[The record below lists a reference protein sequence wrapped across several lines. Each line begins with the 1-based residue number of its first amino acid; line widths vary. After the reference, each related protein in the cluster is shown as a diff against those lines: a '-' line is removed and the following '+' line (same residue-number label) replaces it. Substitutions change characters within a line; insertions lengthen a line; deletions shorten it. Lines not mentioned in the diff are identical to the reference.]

1 MVTIP
6 VTLTKNQKYEPSV
19 TAEVLPLV
27 CTPSL
32 NEPKVNIFPPTVF
45 AIDSGIF

>member
-1 MVTIP
+1 MLKKNHKYGP
-6 VTLTKNQKYEPSV
+6 SLTLVK
-19 TAEVLPLV
+19 VLPLV

-32 NEPKVNIFPPTVF
+32 KEPKVNIFPPTVF